1 LFAVDNQVFTP
12 LDVEG
17 ALPSSSTHRQML
29 APQNVEGALPSSLT
43 QKSTRSATVV

>member
-1 LFAVDNQVFTP
+1 LFAAYKQVFTP

-29 APQNVEGALPSSLT
+29 APQNVEGALPSSST
-43 QKSTRSATVV
+43 Q